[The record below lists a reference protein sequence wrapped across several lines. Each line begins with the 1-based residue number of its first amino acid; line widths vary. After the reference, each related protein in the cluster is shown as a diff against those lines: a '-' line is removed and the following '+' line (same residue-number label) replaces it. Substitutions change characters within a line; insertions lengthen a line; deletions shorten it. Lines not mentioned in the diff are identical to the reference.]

1 MLFPGGLVVA
11 AQQKSSR
18 IDRTRSTLR
27 HKAASEKYLNWG
39 NVTDGSGSNFWRTFG
54 WIVVLVVVGF
64 ILAGLWAMTTVM
76 PAKS

>member
-1 MLFPGGLVVA
+1 MLYA
-11 AQQKSSR
+11 WAQSSVR
-18 IDRTRSTLR
+18 EV
-27 HKAASEKYLNWG
+27 SEWG
-39 NVTDGSGSNFWRTFG
+39 NGTDGSGSNFWRTFG